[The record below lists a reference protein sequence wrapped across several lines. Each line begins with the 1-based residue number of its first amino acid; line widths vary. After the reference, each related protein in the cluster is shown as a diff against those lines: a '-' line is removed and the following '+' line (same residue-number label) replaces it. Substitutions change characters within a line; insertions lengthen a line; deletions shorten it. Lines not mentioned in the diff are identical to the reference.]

1 MTMPIISQHA
11 GATDG
16 GGTPRLR
23 ISRVLREMKEREG
36 SYLKL
41 EQAIRNAISGTQGSA
56 TGDDGSPR
64 FVDRRKL
71 KAIVE
76 NSSKLVLSIGELRA
90 LDQYLEPFGHSLAF
104 NSMFEAPEV
113 LRCVAEFGRVAFL
126 LGSKTDEHDAFRVNI
141 SHWDLL
147 GLNHIHH
154 GVLGFSQNVRIDI
167 REVRMQVNETLA
179 RSDLD
184 DPELNQLFDDHGP
197 SLVIL
202 GSSRGNQMAEWA
214 LTRMANEAPYVAAG
228 PGGPANLPF
237 HFVWPSGGY
246 VLPSRFHLTGEEA
259 NREDPVAGDAVLNRN
274 AACFR
279 YSGGY
284 LIDDLTLGKPEGY
297 TYALCAA
304 QRRERGQI
312 WLLVA
317 GLTGPATCAGAQWV
331 NKFATGLYEL
341 QPGRRSGVF
350 WNLVRARAVR
360 VREGQHEAYRVGD
373 AEVVGGGVDWA
384 E

>member
-90 LDQYLEPFGHSLAF
+90 LDQY
-104 NSMFEAPEV
+104 EV
-113 LRCVAEFGRVAFL
+113 LRCVADFGRVAFL

-147 GLNHIHH
+147 GLNHIQN

-228 PGGPANLPF
+228 PGGP
-237 HFVWPSGGY
+237 
-246 VLPSRFHLTGEEA
+246 
-259 NREDPVAGDAVLNRN
+259 
-274 AACFR
+274 
-279 YSGGY
+279 
-284 LIDDLTLGKPEGY
+284 
-297 TYALCAA
+297 
-304 QRRERGQI
+304 
-312 WLLVA
+312 
-317 GLTGPATCAGAQWV
+317 
-331 NKFATGLYEL
+331 
-341 QPGRRSGVF
+341 
-350 WNLVRARAVR
+350 
-360 VREGQHEAYRVGD
+360 
-373 AEVVGGGVDWA
+373 
-384 E
+384 